1 MRLDAQLI
9 QTMEDALSRGN
20 RLELIP
26 MKDDKVKVLEI
37 HRKELNKKTA
47 SQR

>member
-9 QTMEDALSRGN
+9 QVMEDALSRGN

-26 MKDDKVKVLEI
+26 LKDDKVKVLEL
-37 HRKELNKKTA
+37 HRVELNQRPA
-47 SQR
+47 SKR

>member
-26 MKDDKVKVLEI
+26 MKDDKVKVLEL
-37 HRKELNKKTA
+37 RRVELNQRPA
-47 SQR
+47 SKR